1 MSPEQMP
8 PEPVPP
14 EPVPHEQGEATEEAV
29 LIHRA
34 QRGDVAAFTALYHR
48 HSRWVFSVALRLV
61 DSPAEAE
68 EVTQDTFVQ
77 MWKSLPRFRGE
88 SQLRTWIHRIC
99 VNRCYRSTARRA
111 AHRTEELPDDLVSTD
126 PDPGTVAILRGQMA
140 DLQRALAALPDGLRA
155 ALVLR
160 EFGGLAYE
168 EVAAALGITLTA
180 ARSRIH
186 RARLQVV
193 SQLGAPPTPI
203 GTGRTASVAA
213 QEASA

>member
-1 MSPEQMP
+1 MSPDP
-8 PEPVPP
+8 AP
-14 EPVPHEQGEATEEAV
+14 ADEEAALV
-29 LIHRA
+29 HRA
-34 QRGDVAAFTALYHR
+34 QRGDVGAFTELYHA
-48 HSRWVFSVALRLV
+48 HSRWVFGVALRLV

-77 MWKSLPRFRGE
+77 VWKSLSGFRAE

-99 VNRCYRSTARRA
+99 VNRCYRANAKRA
-111 AHRTEELPDDLVSTD
+111 AHRSEELPDDLVSTD
-126 PDPGTVAILRGQMA
+126 PDPATVAVLRAQMG
-140 DLQRALAALPDGLRA
+140 DLQQALAALPRGLRA

-168 EVAAALGITLTA
+168 EVADALGITLTA

-193 SQLGAPPTPI
+193 SQLSAAPTPI
-203 GTGRTASVAA
+203 GAGTKVAEPFKEATA
-213 QEASA
+213 

>member
-1 MSPEQMP
+1 M
-8 PEPVPP
+8 
-14 EPVPHEQGEATEEAV
+14 
-29 LIHRA
+29 LIRRA
-34 QRGDVAAFTALYHR
+34 QRGDMAAFTALYHR

-77 MWKSLPRFRGE
+77 VWKSLPRFRGE

-99 VNRCYRSTARRA
+99 VNRCYRSTRSA
-111 AHRTEELPDDLVSTD
+111 AHRTEELPDDLVSSD
-126 PDPGTVAILRGQMA
+126 PDPGAVAILRGQMA
-140 DLQRALAALPDGLRA
+140 DLQQALATLPEGLRA

-168 EVAAALGITLTA
+168 EVGAALGITLTA

-186 RARLQVV
+186 RARLLVV
-193 SQLGAPPTPI
+193 SQLSAPPTDI
-203 GTGRTASVAA
+203 GTGATATVPF
-213 QEASA
+213 QEESA